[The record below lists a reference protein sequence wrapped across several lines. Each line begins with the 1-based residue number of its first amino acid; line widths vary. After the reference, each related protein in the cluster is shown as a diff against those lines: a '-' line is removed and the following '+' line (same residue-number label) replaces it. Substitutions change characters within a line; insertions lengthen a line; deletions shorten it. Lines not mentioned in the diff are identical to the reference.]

1 MPEHSDT
8 PYAGLSPDL
17 ILDSLDAI
25 GLVTTGGLLALNSY
39 ENRVYQVELDDTSPV
54 GQFVVVKYYRPQR
67 WSDAAI
73 LEEHAFTL
81 ELAELDL
88 PLVAPIVRDASTLF
102 THQDF
107 RYAVFPRQG
116 GHPPNL
122 ENAEDFKVL
131 ARTLGRIH
139 SVGAVRKFEHRA
151 RLSIDRLGTSS
162 REYLLE
168 NNWLPLE
175 LEAAYSSLT
184 EHLLEGIASVF
195 TADSQ
200 EQRIHGDCHMG
211 NVLWRSDLPHFVDL
225 DDCVMGP
232 EIQDLWMLLSGE
244 RAEQEAQLRLLLNA
258 YLPFHDFSLHTLSFI
273 EPLRTLRIM
282 YHAAWLA
289 RRWDDPAFPTAFPWF
304 DTEKYWSEHIL
315 ELREQQAALQEPPLQ
330 YLI

>member
-1 MPEHSDT
+1 MPELSDT
-8 PYAGLSPDL
+8 PYEGLSPDL

-25 GLVTTGGLLALNSY
+25 GLVPTGGLIALNSY
-39 ENRVYQVELDDTSPV
+39 ENRVYQVELDESSEY

-67 WSDAAI
+67 WSDPAI
-73 LEEHAFTL
+73 LEEHAFTC
-81 ELAELDL
+81 ELAELEL
-88 PLVAPIVRDASTLF
+88 PLVAPIARDATTLF
-102 THQDF
+102 NYENF

-116 GHPPNL
+116 GHAPNL
-122 ENAEDFKVL
+122 ENTEDFKVL

-139 SVGAVRKFEHRA
+139 SVGAVRKFEHRP
-151 RLSIDRLGTSS
+151 RLSIERLGQSS

-175 LEAAYSSLT
+175 LETAYSSLT
-184 EHLLEGIASVF
+184 EHLLNSIESVLP
-195 TADSQ
+195 TDSP

-211 NVLWRSDLPHFVDL
+211 NVLWRSNVPHFVDL

-244 RAEQEAQLRLLLNA
+244 RADQEAQLQLLLNA
-258 YLPFHDFSLHTLSFI
+258 YLPFHELGLHTLSFI

-282 YHAAWLA
+282 HHAAWLA
-289 RRWDDPAFPTAFPWF
+289 RRWDDPAFPSAFPWF
-304 DTEKYWSEHIL
+304 NTQKYWAEHIL

-330 YLI
+330 YIG